1 MKGIVRKNR
10 LIAAITIF
18 SLIFVGFFA
27 VVEAR
32 EFVRTKSL
40 DLTDIEKEGILFMR
54 EEEKLAR
61 DVYLNF
67 YGLYDSIPIFNNIA
81 ESEQRHMD
89 ALKTLIDKY
98 GLIDPTEGKD
108 IGEFE
113 NQELQQLYYDLV
125 AAGTNS
131 LNSALEVA
139 AEIEEID
146 IIDLKEY
153 ISQTDKVDIKRVY
166 NNLLKGSESHLRAF
180 VKTLKVRGVTYLP
193 KHLSQEEFDEII
205 NKGPRSTLAPKK
217 AGNMF
222 LSNNRF
228 QTRIQKMLLFLT
240 RGNN

>member
-1 MKGIVRKNR
+1 MEKNGKRNR

-18 SLIFVGFFA
+18 SLIFIGFFA

-32 EFVRTKSL
+32 EFVRTNSL
-40 DLTDIEKEGILFMR
+40 DLTDIEREGILFMR

-61 DVYLNF
+61 DVYQYF

-89 ALKTLIDKY
+89 SIKTLIDKY
-98 GLIDPTEGKD
+98 GLADPTDGKD

-113 NQELQQLYYDLV
+113 NQELQQLYYDLI
-125 AAGTNS
+125 AAGSSS
-131 LNSALEVA
+131 LNSALEVG

-180 VKTLKVRGVTYLP
+180 VKTLKARGVTYLP
-193 KHLSQEEFDEII
+193 KHLSQEEFDDII
-205 NKGPRSTLAPKK
+205 NKGPRSTVSMKR
-217 AGNMF
+217 AGNM
-222 LSNNRF
+222 LLLNNRF
-228 QTRIQKMLLFLT
+228 QTRIQKMLMFLI
-240 RGNN
+240 RGNK